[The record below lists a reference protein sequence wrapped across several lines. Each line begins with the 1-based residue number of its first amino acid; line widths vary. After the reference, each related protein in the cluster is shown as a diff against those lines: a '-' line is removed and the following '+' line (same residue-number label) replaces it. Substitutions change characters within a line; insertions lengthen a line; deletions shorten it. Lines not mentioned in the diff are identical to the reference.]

1 MTNFDVIFRNK
12 HFFFVKQYIGF
23 QKQLVEGPLNVLAKS
38 LRSVFAEDLFIVNLL
53 DQNSVKKY
61 EDSLEHQLGFLYF

>member
-1 MTNFDVIFRNK
+1 MSYSETNI
-12 HFFFVKQYIGF
+12 FFFVKQYIGF